1 MIPDPA
7 PEVPE
12 GKPVTVTQI
21 KTQLRVKEKNYNSL
35 TFGLKEKDG
44 IHVEKQPHFLR
55 SRHSESIVDW
65 WKARGAEN
73 YNANPNFI
81 S

>member
-1 MIPDPA
+1 
-7 PEVPE
+7 VPE
-12 GKPVTVTQI
+12 GKAVTVKQI
-21 KTQLRVKEKNYNSL
+21 KTQLREQEKNYNSL
-35 TFGLKEKDG
+35 TFGAKDKDG
-44 IHVEKQPHFLR
+44 IHVAKQPHFLQ
-55 SRHSESIVDW
+55 SRHSESNVDW